1 MQAHKAVLLAW
12 SEAFEK
18 LITGAGLDVKEL
30 PVKVVDEDKP
40 NFKHLIRCEFCFL
53 SFSLIV

>member
-1 MQAHKAVLLAW
+1 LQAHKAVLLAW

-30 PVKVVDEDKP
+30 PVKVVDEDKS
-40 NFKHLIRCEFCFL
+40 NFKHLIRCEFSIIL
-53 SFSLIV
+53 LL

>member
-1 MQAHKAVLLAW
+1 MLAW

-30 PVKVVDEDKP
+30 PVKVVDEDKS
-40 NFKHLIRCEFCFL
+40 NFKHLIRCEFSIIL
-53 SFSLIV
+53 LL